1 MKAYKEFFKV
11 FGLGIITF
19 LLVCWTT
26 KFQGAAPYW
35 AEAITFFALAWFIS
49 KREEEKKGLS
59 PTAIAS
65 ALILG
70 RIILEL
76 PVRILDYANSVGSLM
91 ITINCIIGI
100 ILGIICYYGKRTSLY
115 FLSIMIEILLTTFIA
130 DNWFEIFIR

>member
-49 KREEEKKGLS
+49 KREEKKGLS

-76 PVRILDYANSVGSLM
+76 PVRILDYTNSVGSLM

-130 DNWFEIFIR
+130 DTWFEIFIR

>member
-1 MKAYKEFFKV
+1 MKAYKDFIKIL
-11 FGLGIITF
+11 GLGLITF

-35 AEAITFFALAWFIS
+35 AQAITFFAVAWFTS
-49 KREEEKKGLS
+49 KKEEEKKGLS
-59 PTAIAS
+59 PTAIAF

-70 RIILEL
+70 RVILEI
-76 PVRILDYANSVGSLM
+76 PISFFDYANSVGSLM

-100 ILGIICYYGKRTSLY
+100 ILGVVCYYGKRTSLY

-130 DNWFEIFIR
+130 DTWFEIFIR

>member
-1 MKAYKEFFKV
+1 M
-11 FGLGIITF
+11 
-19 LLVCWTT
+19 
-26 KFQGAAPYW
+26 
-35 AEAITFFALAWFIS
+35 
-49 KREEEKKGLS
+49 S

-76 PVRILDYANSVGSLM
+76 PIRILDYANSVGSLM

-100 ILGIICYYGKRTSLY
+100 ILGIICYYGKKPSLY

-130 DNWFEIFIR
+130 DTWFEIFIR

>member
-1 MKAYKEFFKV
+1 MKAYKDFIKIL
-11 FGLGIITF
+11 GLGLITF

-35 AEAITFFALAWFIS
+35 AQAITFFAVAWFTS
-49 KREEEKKGLS
+49 KKEEEKKGLS

-70 RIILEL
+70 RVILEI
-76 PVRILDYANSVGSLM
+76 PISFFDYANSVGSLM

-100 ILGIICYYGKRTSLY
+100 ILGVVCYYGKRTSLY

-130 DNWFEIFIR
+130 DTWFEIFIR

>member
-1 MKAYKEFFKV
+1 M
-11 FGLGIITF
+11 
-19 LLVCWTT
+19 
-26 KFQGAAPYW
+26 
-35 AEAITFFALAWFIS
+35 
-49 KREEEKKGLS
+49 S

-130 DNWFEIFIR
+130 DTWFEIFIR